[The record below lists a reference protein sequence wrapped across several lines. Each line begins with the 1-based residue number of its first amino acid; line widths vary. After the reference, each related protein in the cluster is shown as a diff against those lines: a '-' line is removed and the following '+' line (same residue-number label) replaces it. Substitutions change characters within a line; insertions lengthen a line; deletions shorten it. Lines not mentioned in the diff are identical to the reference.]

1 MSIRRQEALD
11 YHSQGRPGKIQV
23 SPTKPFKNQRDLSLA
38 YTPGVAEPCREIAA
52 HPDDVYSYTA
62 KGNLVA
68 VVTNGTAVL
77 GLGNIGALAGK
88 PVMEGKG
95 ILFKAFADIDVF
107 DLEVGSDDPRDLVRF
122 CQLLE
127 PTVGGIN
134 LEDIRSPDC
143 FYVEQALREQLS
155 IPVFHDDQ
163 HGTAIITGAA
173 LVNALE
179 VVKKDIGKVR
189 VVFAGAGAAAVASAK
204 HYVRLGV
211 PQDQI
216 TLCDERGVLHA
227 DRDDLD
233 EYRRRFAVRGKART
247 LAAALEDADVFVGL
261 SVGGIVTGEMLKA
274 MAPRPIVFAL
284 ANPDPEI
291 SPEEAR
297 RARGDAIIATG
308 RSDYPNQVN
317 NVLGFPF
324 IFRGA
329 LDVRARKINQE
340 MEMAATRALAALAKE
355 EVPEAVMRA
364 YGVERL
370 RFGPDYLIP
379 KPFDPRVLL
388 WVAPAVAWAA
398 VGSGVAGRVIDVD
411 EYRAELDARLG
422 RAREVM
428 RGLSGRAQ
436 QSPQRIVF
444 PEGDDARILK
454 AARILADDGIA
465 EPILLGDPDAIRRQA
480 DDADVTLEEI
490 TLANPR
496 ASAHLDGFAHELWER
511 RRRKGITLREARDR
525 VRDPMYHALL
535 MLRAGQADAV
545 VAGVDMYYPDAM
557 RPALEVIGAEPGRRH
572 VSGIYMMVLP
582 QQTFFFADCT
592 VNIDPDAE
600 TLAEIASAA
609 AQFVQR
615 LGIEPRV
622 ALLSFSNFGSVRHPA
637 ADKVQRAVAL
647 LHEREPALQ
656 ADGEMQADTAVVER
670 ILMKTYP
677 FSKLKGAANVLIFP
691 NLDAANISY
700 KLLDRIGGADA
711 IGPILVGMAQPV
723 HVLQRGSDVNDI
735 VNMAVI
741 AAVDAQEHGRRPR
754 AEPPSSP

>member
-38 YTPGVAEPCREIAA
+38 YTPGVAEPCREIAERPEEA
-52 HPDDVYSYTA
+52 YTYTA

-77 GLGNIGALAGK
+77 GLGNIGPLAGK
-88 PVMEGKG
+88 PVMEGTG
-95 ILFKAFADIDVF
+95 ILFKTFADIDVF
-107 DLEVGSDDPRDLVRF
+107 DLEVGSEDPDDVVRF

-143 FYVEQALREQLS
+143 FYIEEKLRETLS
-155 IPVFHDDQ
+155 IPIFHDDQ
-163 HGTAIITGAA
+163 HGTAIISGAA
-173 LVNALE
+173 LLNALE
-179 VVKKDIGKVR
+179 LVQKDIAQVKI
-189 VVFAGAGAAAVASAK
+189 VFAGAGAAAIATAE

-211 PQDQI
+211 PRERILMCDQK
-216 TLCDERGVLHA
+216 GVIHSG
-227 DRDDLD
+227 RNDLD
-233 EYRRRFAVRGKART
+233 RYKSRFAQRTKART
-247 LAAALEDADVFVGL
+247 LAEALQDADVFVGL
-261 SVGGIVTGEMLKA
+261 SVAGIVSGQMLQA

-284 ANPDPEI
+284 ANPTPEI
-291 SPEEAR
+291 MPDEAR
-297 RARGDAIIATG
+297 QARKDAVIATG
-308 RSDYPNQVN
+308 RSDFPNQVN

-329 LDVRARKINQE
+329 LDVRAKKINGD

-355 EVPEAVMRA
+355 EVPDAVMRA
-364 YGVERL
+364 YGLERL
-370 RFGPDYLIP
+370 RFGPEYLIP

-411 EYRAELDARLG
+411 EYRAQLDARLG

-428 RGLSGRAQ
+428 RGLSTRVQ
-436 QSPQRIVF
+436 QHETQRIVF
-444 PEGDDARILK
+444 PEGEDPRILK
-454 AARILADDGIA
+454 AARVLADEGIA
-465 EPILLGDPDAIRRQA
+465 APILLGDPDAMRRQA
-480 DDADVTLEEI
+480 DDAGVTLEDI
-490 TLANPR
+490 ALANPR
-496 ASAHLDGFAHELWER
+496 TSPHLDTFAQELWER
-511 RRRKGITLREARDR
+511 RRRKGITLREARAR
-525 VRDPMYHALL
+525 VLDPMYHGLL
-535 MLRAGQADAV
+535 MLQVGQADAV
-545 VAGVDMYYPDAM
+545 VAGVEMYYSDAI
-557 RPALEVIGAEPGRRH
+557 RPALEVIGAQEGRRH
-572 VSGIYMMVLP
+572 VSGIYMLVFPL
-582 QQTFFFADCT
+582 QTLFLADCT

-600 TLAEIASAA
+600 TLAEIASATA
-609 AQFVQR
+609 EFVGR

-637 ADKVQRAVAL
+637 AEKVQQAVAL
-647 LHEREPALQ
+647 LHGREPSLQ
-656 ADGEMQADTAVVER
+656 VDGEMQADTAVVER
-670 ILMKTYP
+670 ILSKTYP
-677 FSKLKGAANVLIFP
+677 FSRLRGAANVLVFP

-700 KLLDRIGGADA
+700 KLLDRVGGAQA

-723 HVLQRGSDVNDI
+723 HVLQRGSEVNDI

-741 AAVDAQEHGRRPR
+741 AAVDALEHGRRPG
-754 AEPPSSP
+754 A